1 MISRNTQ
8 PVEKPFMSKR
18 GEIEL
23 HHTFFTIQGEGP
35 FAGDRAVFVR
45 LTGCNLQ
52 CPGCDTEYTEQRH
65 RVMPSYVVDQVN
77 AECRK
82 RLISSILVVITG
94 GEPMRQNIARLV
106 FELLQAGHRVQIETN
121 GVLPP
126 SPELALLIRDQDDVD
141 LVVSPKT
148 WKISPWTASL
158 ATAFKY
164 VIRAGDVS
172 PVDGLPTK
180 ALGHK
185 VPSVRRGVAR
195 PPKDWEGVIY
205 VNPMDEQDDARNSK
219 NMAACLRSATVFGY
233 RMGVQLH
240 KILNLE

>member
-1 MISRNTQ
+1 MIANTQ
-8 PVEKPFMSKR
+8 PTEKPFMHDK
-18 GEIEL
+18 GMLEL
-23 HHTFFTIQGEGP
+23 HHTFFTLQGEGP
-35 FAGDRAVFVR
+35 FAGERSVFVR

-52 CPGCDTEYTEQRH
+52 CPGCDTEYTSQRQ
-65 RVMPSYVVDQVN
+65 RVMPAYIVNEVN
-77 AECRK
+77 ALCADNGVTGG
-82 RLISSILVVITG
+82 ILVVLTG

-126 SPELALLIRDQDDVD
+126 SDELELYVKNQDVT

-148 WKISPWTASL
+148 WKINERTAKL
-158 ATAFKY
+158 ADAFKY
-164 VIRAGDVS
+164 VLKHGDIDHS
-172 PVDGLPTK
+172 DGLPLH

-185 VPSVRRGVAR
+185 IPAMRNGVAR
-195 PPKDWEGVIY
+195 PPADWKGTIY
-205 VNPMDEQDDARNSK
+205 VNPMDEQDEQRNMLNTDAC
-219 NMAACLRSATVFGY
+219 MRSALRHGH